1 MYEHLK
7 SRIME
12 KLRIL
17 IVDDEKGIQTGI
29 RRVLRN
35 FTVSFPFH
43 DEDFEFDLIDADTGE
58 DAIEIIEEQ
67 HIDIVLL
74 DNKLPG
80 IEGVEVLEY
89 IKEKEYDLAVI
100 MITSYAS
107 IDLAVKATNNGAF
120 NFVPKPFNQNEL
132 RTAVE
137 SITKHLFLKRMTKN
151 LTDEAKEIRFK
162 FLSVLSHEL
171 KSPINAVEGYLRIME
186 DKQLG
191 DDFDAYATMIE
202 RSIKRI
208 EGMRTLIMD
217 MLDFTRVESGKKVR
231 HIEEIDFVEIA
242 QISVDSVSPSAIQKN
257 VNIITD
263 FPEKITH
270 SFDEGELEIIFN
282 NLLSNAVKYNKDDG
296 RVEFS
301 LRQDDQN
308 VYINVKDTG
317 IGMSEEEKANLFK
330 EFMRAK
336 NEKTRE
342 ISGTGLGLSIL
353 KKIVDLNKGI
363 ISVKTEINKGSEFSV
378 KLPVNVN

>member
-1 MYEHLK
+1 
-7 SRIME
+7 ME
-12 KLRIL
+12 KLTIL
-17 IVDDEKGIQTGI
+17 VVDDEKGIQAGI
-29 RRVLRN
+29 RRGLKD

-43 DEDFEFDLIDADTGE
+43 DEYFEYELIDADTGE
-58 DAIEIIEEQ
+58 DAIELIENN

-80 IEGVEVLEY
+80 IEGIEVLEY

-132 RTAVE
+132 KAAIE
-137 SITKHLFLKRMTKN
+137 SVTKHLFLKRMTKKM
-151 LTDEAKEIRFK
+151 TDHAREIRFK

-171 KSPINAVEGYLRIME
+171 KSPINAVEGYLRMLQ

-191 DDFDAYATMIE
+191 DNISDYDTMID

-208 EGMRTLIMD
+208 ESMRNLIMD

-231 HIEEIDFVEIA
+231 HIENLNVSEIA
-242 QISVDSVSPSAIQKN
+242 QIAVDSISPSSIQKDIS
-257 VNIITD
+257 IITK
-263 FPEKITH
+263 FPKELNIN
-270 SFDEGELEIIFN
+270 FDAGELEIIFN
-282 NLLSNAVKYNKDDG
+282 NLLSNAVKYNKDG
-296 RVEFS
+296 GSVEFTLDLNDKFS
-301 LRQDDQN
+301 
-308 VYINVKDTG
+308 VSVKDTG
-317 IGMSEEEKANLFK
+317 IGMSKEEQSNLFK
-330 EFMRAK
+330 EFMRVK

-353 KKIVDLNKGI
+353 KKIVDMNDGS
-363 ISVKTEINKGSEFSV
+363 ISVKSEKNVGTEFVINFPLKNAS
-378 KLPVNVN
+378 